1 VHHRRFLRGPL
12 PRGVRGSIRAGPTRT
27 RPEGEGESRVGPLPH
42 LSGWWDVEYRDS
54 IHAPRMVE
62 RQAIGDTSAT
72 VVSGNREALVAS
84 RSITATMSRVIA
96 AVLPRIA
103 RSCYQEYISRGGDP
117 FDVEIGKL
125 TRPSDQ
131 TFSSRNL
138 PRRPA
143 STATEIS
150 LPDGIDCPSIGH
162 VDCRQR
168 AAVYATDRPQPI

>member
-1 VHHRRFLRGPL
+1 EAEWVDRCLNPHDLWLTLPSARTQLR
-12 PRGVRGSIRAGPTRT
+12 SGPT
-27 RPEGEGESRVGPLPH
+27 
-42 LSGWWDVEYRDS
+42 
-54 IHAPRMVE
+54 
-62 RQAIGDTSAT
+62 
-72 VVSGNREALVAS
+72 
-84 RSITATMSRVIA
+84 
-96 AVLPRIA
+96 
-103 RSCYQEYISRGGDP
+103 RGGDP
-117 FDVEIGKL
+117 LDAEIEKL

-150 LPDGIDCPSIGH
+150 LTDGIDCPSIGH